1 MAGDRPRCFSVNR
14 AHRPHVY
21 GLSPTGLP
29 AGSLNLSEHQGPGPS
44 RITYPCHMTVQPAGD
59 RPGASLEVPR
69 EELLRRG
76 RPIASLQQLVI
87 EELTDDEADAFWAA
101 LKDA

>member
-1 MAGDRPRCFSVNR
+1 MTESLRAAGTRPT
-14 AHRPHVY
+14 P
-21 GLSPTGLP
+21 
-29 AGSLNLSEHQGPGPS
+29 
-44 RITYPCHMTVQPAGD
+44 ITYPCHMTVQPAGD

-76 RPIASLQQLVI
+76 RALPSLQQLVI

>member
-1 MAGDRPRCFSVNR
+1 
-14 AHRPHVY
+14 
-21 GLSPTGLP
+21 
-29 AGSLNLSEHQGPGPS
+29 
-44 RITYPCHMTVQPAGD
+44 MTVQPAGD

-76 RPIASLQQLVI
+76 RALPSLQQLVI

>member
-1 MAGDRPRCFSVNR
+1 
-14 AHRPHVY
+14 
-21 GLSPTGLP
+21 
-29 AGSLNLSEHQGPGPS
+29 
-44 RITYPCHMTVQPAGD
+44 MTVQPAGD
-59 RPGASLEVPR
+59 RPGAPLEVPR

-76 RPIASLQQLVI
+76 RPLASLQQLVI